1 MSSKKIPRKES
12 NESISSMSNYSVES
26 RSFSVDS
33 RSYSID
39 STISGEMEIKEER
52 KEINEKFFIKMKP
65 HNRRKR
71 EEPIIS
77 SSPKISDILKIME
90 QVKFNNKLTSKCE

>member
-26 RSFSVDS
+26 RSFSIDS

-39 STISGEMEIKEER
+39 STTKYYLFITVFWFVVLSTISVV
-52 KEINEKFFIKMKP
+52 
-65 HNRRKR
+65 
-71 EEPIIS
+71 S
-77 SSPKISDILKIME
+77 S
-90 QVKFNNKLTSKCE
+90 V

>member
-39 STISGEMEIKEER
+39 STISGEIEIKEER
-52 KEINEKFFIKMKP
+52 KEINEKFFIKIKP
-65 HNRRKR
+65 PNRRKR

-77 SSPKISDILKIME
+77 SSPQISDILKIME
-90 QVKFNNKLTSKCE
+90 QVKYHNNLINKCE